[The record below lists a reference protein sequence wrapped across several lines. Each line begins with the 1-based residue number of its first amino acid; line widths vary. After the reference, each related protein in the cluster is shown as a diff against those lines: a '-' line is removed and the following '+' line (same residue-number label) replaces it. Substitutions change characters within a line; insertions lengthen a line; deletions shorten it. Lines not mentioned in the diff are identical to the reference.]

1 MNHAARLDSL
11 RDRLDRALLVGHA
24 PNLHYLTGFT
34 GSLGYLFVPPE
45 GEAVF
50 ITDGRYGEL
59 AQPLVAALGDARLA
73 VSTKGLWPAIAETVA
88 GHAEVALEAGGVTWE
103 FATAFERET
112 GITPSVGS
120 GAVEEARRTK
130 DADEIAALRAAAA
143 AGDAAFA
150 RLGELVAGAA
160 TESELGWRLI
170 DAMREEGAAAA
181 GWEPIV
187 AAGAGASIP
196 HYRSGTK
203 PLGTWLLLLDYGC
216 TVAGYHS
223 DMSRTVPIVGS
234 FEGEMATVYRAV
246 AESQQAGI
254 DAIAPGVPCG
264 DVDEACRAVLRSYGY
279 EEHFLHSTGHGVG
292 LEIHEAPWLRRG
304 NDDRLRAGD
313 VVTVEPGVY
322 LPGVGGVRI
331 EDMVLVTPDG
341 PDVLTRSSREPTLP

>member
-1 MNHAARLDSL
+1 MNHAARLDAL
-11 RDRLDRALLVGHA
+11 RQRLDTPLLISHA
-24 PNLHYLTGFT
+24 PNLRYLTGFT
-34 GSLGYLFVPPE
+34 GSLGYLFVPPD

-59 AQPLVAALGDARLA
+59 AGPLVEALGDTRLA
-73 VSTKGLWPAIAETVA
+73 VSTKGLWPTIAEVVA
-88 GHAEVALEAGGVTWE
+88 GHDAVALEAGGVTWE

-112 GITPSVGS
+112 GILPSTGG

-130 DADEIAALRAAAA
+130 DAEEVASLRAAAA
-143 AGDAAFA
+143 AGDAAFG
-150 RLGELVAGAA
+150 RLGELVGSTA

-170 DAMREEGAAAA
+170 DAMRDEGAAAA

-187 AAGAGASIP
+187 AAGPGASIP

-203 PLGTWLLLLDYGC
+203 PLGTGLLLLDYGC
-216 TVAGYHS
+216 TVDGYHS

-254 DAIAPGVPCG
+254 DAIAPGVSCN

-279 EEHFLHSTGHGVG
+279 EERFLHSTGHGVG

-304 NDDRLRAGD
+304 NDDPLRVGD

-331 EDMVLVTPDG
+331 EDMVLVTSDG
-341 PDVLTRSSREPTLP
+341 PDVLTTSSREPTLP